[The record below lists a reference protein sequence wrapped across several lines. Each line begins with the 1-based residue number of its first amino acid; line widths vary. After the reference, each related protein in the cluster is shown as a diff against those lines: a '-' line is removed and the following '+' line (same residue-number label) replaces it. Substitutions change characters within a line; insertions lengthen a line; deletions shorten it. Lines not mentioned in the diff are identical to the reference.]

1 MQNFCPKK
9 YPIVVWCSS
18 NLIICRRKPK
28 LTIFFFF
35 FFKVTVDVKQNRCI
49 LVLLF
54 PFSKYL
60 FLTYAI
66 YVVSYVEKKLYIIL
80 HTCIF
85 QYYVSYMSNRYVL
98 LACTTTSFYYDAKK
112 TNMFCISIWTTIHQN
127 HKSSF
132 LRSTILFWPAKTKR
146 FIKIFEIQHW
156 KKNIMIF
163 YV

>member
-1 MQNFCPKK
+1 MQFQFNYLPAEAKIDN
-9 YPIVVWCSS
+9 Y
-18 NLIICRRKPK
+18 
-28 LTIFFFF
+28 FFI
-35 FFKVTVDVKQNRCI
+35 FKVTVDVKQNRCI

-66 YVVSYVEKKLYIIL
+66 YVLSYISWKKIIYNLAYLYFSIL
-80 HTCIF
+80 
-85 QYYVSYMSNRYVL
+85 SYMSNRYVL

-156 KKNIMIF
+156 KKKYNDILCFSNIAME
-163 YV
+163 